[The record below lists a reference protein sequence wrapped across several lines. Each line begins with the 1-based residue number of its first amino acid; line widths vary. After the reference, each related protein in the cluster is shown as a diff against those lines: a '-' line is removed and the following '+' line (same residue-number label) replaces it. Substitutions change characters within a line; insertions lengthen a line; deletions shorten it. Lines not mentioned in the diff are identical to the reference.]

1 MRKGRA
7 LGAAAAAAALTAAA
21 TGTAVA
27 ADTTVTFTVSGAD
40 LVVTA
45 PLNASLGSAAL
56 GGTITGSIGAV
67 TVSDQ
72 RGISPA
78 PWTADVASTSFTTG
92 GGGPGEVIPSGN
104 VRYWSGPATATSG
117 TGTFTPGQS
126 TEAQQVPLNV
136 VQTAFSHSDGTG
148 ANSAS
153 WDPTLVV
160 SIPGDVVAGAYSGV
174 LTHSVF

>member
-1 MRKGRA
+1 MRKGHA
-7 LGAAAAAAALTAAA
+7 LGAAAACAALTVAA
-21 TGTAVA
+21 TGTAIA
-27 ADTTVTFTVSGAD
+27 ADTTVTFVVSGAD
-40 LVVTA
+40 LIITA
-45 PLNASLGSAAL
+45 PLNASLGSAAI
-56 GGTITGSIGAV
+56 GGTVSGSIGVV

-78 PWTADVASTSFTTG
+78 PWTADVAATNFTTG
-92 GGGPGEVIPSGN
+92 TGGLGEVIPNGN

-117 TGTFTPGQS
+117 TGTFTPGQP
-126 TEAQQVPLNV
+126 TAAQQVPLNV
-136 VQTAFSHSDGTG
+136 VQTAFSHDDGAG